1 MQAAGP
7 PVRRSRFR
15 GHATRLPA
23 VAQRPRCV
31 PGEFLRGRT
40 TGRLPLTSLRFARFL
55 AITASSAVSLA
66 VLASCGAG
74 SAPPARRALS
84 DTGGPPVTRPIVD
97 DFGDTL
103 RTSSAP
109 PRRIVSL
116 NPATTEM
123 LFAMGEGNR
132 VIGRTRWDTYPP
144 AALAVADLGDGLRPN
159 VEAVLS
165 VHPDLVVLYA
175 ATDNRDA
182 VGRLKAAGIATLSV
196 RDDRLADF
204 RRILSLLGA
213 ALHDSA
219 AAQVVAD
226 SVTASLT
233 KVRAATAGLAPV
245 SVVWP
250 IEIAPLR
257 VIGGGSYLNDLL
269 TDAGGQNVYGTMP
282 DPSPQVS
289 LEDVLRRDPAVVL
302 TTGAIVRAMRSDSRW
317 QRWLAGSG
325 HRVLVP
331 DTALVGMPSV
341 RMGAAAAEL
350 VGLLHP
356 GVVH

>member
-1 MQAAGP
+1 VAFARRIAVPASTALSLAALAACGSGSPPAARRPLSNADSP
-7 PVRRSRFR
+7 PV
-15 GHATRLPA
+15 AKA
-23 VAQRPRCV
+23 
-31 PGEFLRGRT
+31 
-40 TGRLPLTSLRFARFL
+40 
-55 AITASSAVSLA
+55 
-66 VLASCGAG
+66 
-74 SAPPARRALS
+74 
-84 DTGGPPVTRPIVD
+84 IVD

-103 RTSSAP
+103 RTPSGP

-123 LFAMGEGNR
+123 LFAMGQGNH
-132 VIGRTRWDTYPP
+132 VVGRTRWDTYPP
-144 AALAVADLGDGLRPN
+144 AALSVADLGDGLRPN

-175 ATDNRDA
+175 AADNRDA

-196 RDDRLADF
+196 REDRLADF
-204 RRILSLLGA
+204 HRILSLLGA

-219 AAQVVAD
+219 AARAVDD
-226 SVTASLT
+226 SVTASLAR
-233 KVRAATAGLAPV
+233 VRASTAGLAPV
-245 SVVWP
+245 RVVWP
-250 IEIAPLR
+250 VEIAPLR

-269 TDAGGQNVYGTMP
+269 ADAGAHNVYGAMS
-282 DPSPQVS
+282 DPAPQVS
-289 LEDVLRRDPAVVL
+289 LEDLLRRNPSVVL
-302 TTGAIVRAMRSDSRW
+302 TTGATVRAMRSDPRW
-317 QRWLAGSG
+317 QRWLADSG

>member
-1 MQAAGP
+1 M
-7 PVRRSRFR
+7 
-15 GHATRLPA
+15 T
-23 VAQRPRCV
+23 
-31 PGEFLRGRT
+31 
-40 TGRLPLTSLRFARFL
+40 LTSLRFARCF
-55 AITASSAVSLA
+55 AITAGTALSLGM
-66 VLASCGAG
+66 LASCGAG

-84 DTGGPPVTRPIVD
+84 ETGGSPVITAIVD

-103 RTSSAP
+103 RTSGAP

-123 LFAMGEGNR
+123 LFAMGEGNH
-132 VIGRTRWDTYPP
+132 VVGRTRWDTYPP
-144 AALAVADLGDGLRPN
+144 AALSVADLGDGLRPN
-159 VEAVLS
+159 VEAVLA

-175 ATDNRDA
+175 AADNRDA
-182 VGRLKAAGIATLSV
+182 AGRLRAAGIVTLSV
-196 RDDRLADF
+196 RDDRLTDF

-219 AAQVVAD
+219 AAQAVAD
-226 SVTASLT
+226 SVTASLA

-269 TDAGGQNVYGTMP
+269 TDAGARNVYGTMP

-302 TTGAIVRAMRSDSRW
+302 TTAATVRAMRSDPRW

>member
-1 MQAAGP
+1 MA
-7 PVRRSRFR
+7 
-15 GHATRLPA
+15 
-23 VAQRPRCV
+23 
-31 PGEFLRGRT
+31 
-40 TGRLPLTSLRFARFL
+40 GRLTLIACRFVRSLIIIALTAP
-55 AITASSAVSLA
+55 SLA
-66 VLASCGAG
+66 VLAACGGG
-74 SAPPARRALS
+74 SGPPGRRSLA
-84 DTGGPPVTRPIVD
+84 DTGASPAAQIEVD

-103 RTSSAP
+103 RTSSTP
-109 PRRIVSL
+109 PHRIVSL

-123 LFAMGEGNR
+123 LFAMGDGNR
-132 VIGRTRWDTYPP
+132 VVGRTRWDTYPA
-144 AALAVADLGDGLRPN
+144 AALSVADLGDGLRPN

-175 ATDNRDA
+175 AADNRDA
-182 VGRLKAAGIATLSV
+182 AARLRAAGITTLSV

-204 RRILSLLGA
+204 RRVLSLLGA

-219 AAQVVAD
+219 AARTVAD
-226 SVTASLT
+226 SVTASVGG
-233 KVRAATAGLAPV
+233 VRAATNGLAPV
-245 SVVWP
+245 TVVWP

-269 TDAGGQNVYGTMP
+269 TDAGGRNVYGTMP

-289 LEDVLRRDPAVVL
+289 LEDVLRRNPAVIL
-302 TTGAIVRAMRSDSRW
+302 TTAATVRAMRSDPRW
-317 QRWLAGSG
+317 QRWLADSS

-350 VGLLHP
+350 AGLLHP
-356 GVVH
+356 GAALR

>member
-1 MQAAGP
+1 M
-7 PVRRSRFR
+7 
-15 GHATRLPA
+15 A
-23 VAQRPRCV
+23 V
-31 PGEFLRGRT
+31 T
-40 TGRLPLTSLRFARFL
+40 TGTTLSLVVLP
-55 AITASSAVSLA
+55 
-66 VLASCGAG
+66 SCGAG
-74 SAPPARRALS
+74 PGPPARHALA
-84 DTGGPPVTRPIVD
+84 DTSGAPVTRAIVD

-103 RTSSAP
+103 RISSAP

-123 LFAMGEGNR
+123 LFAMGNGNL
-132 VIGRTRWDTYPP
+132 VVGRTRWDTYPP
-144 AALAVADLGDGLRPN
+144 AALSVADLGDGLRPN

-175 ATDNRDA
+175 AADNRDA
-182 VGRLKAAGIATLSV
+182 AGRLKAAGIATLSV

-204 RRILSLLGA
+204 RRILSLLGS

-219 AAQVVAD
+219 TARAVAD
-226 SVTASLT
+226 SVTASLAR
-233 KVRAATAGLAPV
+233 VRAATAGLAPV

-269 TDAGGQNVYGTMP
+269 AYAGGRNLYSTMP

-302 TTGAIVRAMRSDSRW
+302 TTAATVRTMRSDPRW
-317 QRWLAGSG
+317 QRWLADRR
-325 HRVLVP
+325 HQVLVP

-350 VGLLHP
+350 AGLLHP
-356 GVVH
+356 GVVP

>member
-1 MQAAGP
+1 M
-7 PVRRSRFR
+7 
-15 GHATRLPA
+15 T
-23 VAQRPRCV
+23 
-31 PGEFLRGRT
+31 
-40 TGRLPLTSLRFARFL
+40 LTSLRFARCM
-55 AITASSAVSLA
+55 AIPASTALSLA
-66 VLASCGAG
+66 VLAACGAG
-74 SAPPARRALS
+74 SGPPSRRARS
-84 DTGGPPVTRPIVD
+84 DTGAPQAATVIVD

-103 RTSSAP
+103 YTASAP

-123 LFAMGEGNR
+123 LFAMGEGSHL
-132 VIGRTRWDTYPP
+132 VGRTRWDTYPP

-175 ATDNRDA
+175 AADNRDA
-182 VGRLKAAGIATLSV
+182 VGRLKEAGIATLSV

-219 AAQVVAD
+219 AAQAVAD
-226 SVTASLT
+226 SVTASLAR
-233 KVRAATAGLAPV
+233 VRAATAGLVPV

-250 IEIAPLR
+250 VETAPLR

-269 TDAGGQNVYGTMP
+269 ADAGAHNVYGGMS
-282 DPSPQVS
+282 DPAPQVS
-289 LEDVLRRDPAVVL
+289 LEDVLRRNPSVVL
-302 TTGAIVRAMRSDSRW
+302 STGATVRAMRSDPRW
-317 QRWLAGSG
+317 QRWLADSG
-325 HRVLVP
+325 HRVLVS

>member
-1 MQAAGP
+1 M
-7 PVRRSRFR
+7 
-15 GHATRLPA
+15 
-23 VAQRPRCV
+23 
-31 PGEFLRGRT
+31 
-40 TGRLPLTSLRFARFL
+40 PLTSLRFVRC
-55 AITASSAVSLA
+55 IAVTTSTTLLLA

-74 SAPPARRALS
+74 SGPPAGHTLS
-84 DTGGPPVTRPIVD
+84 DTGGPPVTRAIVD

-109 PRRIVSL
+109 FRRIVSL

-123 LFAMGEGNR
+123 LFAMGAGNH
-132 VIGRTRWDTYPP
+132 VVGRTRWDTYPP
-144 AALAVADLGDGLRPN
+144 AALSVANLGDGLRPN
-159 VEAVLS
+159 VEAVLA

-175 ATDNRDA
+175 AADNRDA
-182 VGRLKAAGIATLSV
+182 AGRLKAAGIATLSV

-219 AAQVVAD
+219 SAQAVAD
-226 SVTASLT
+226 SVTASLA

-257 VIGGGSYLNDLL
+257 VIGGGSYLTDLL
-269 TDAGGQNVYGTMP
+269 TDAGARNVYGTMA

-302 TTGAIVRAMRSDSRW
+302 TTAATVRAMRSDPRW
-317 QRWLAGSG
+317 QRWLADSG

>member
-1 MQAAGP
+1 L
-7 PVRRSRFR
+7 
-15 GHATRLPA
+15 T
-23 VAQRPRCV
+23 
-31 PGEFLRGRT
+31 
-40 TGRLPLTSLRFARFL
+40 LTSLRFAGTIAKLASTAL
-55 AITASSAVSLA
+55 AITMLA
-66 VLASCGAG
+66 ACGGG
-74 SAPPARRALS
+74 SPPAARHALS
-84 DTGGPPVTRPIVD
+84 DTGAPAAANPIVD
-97 DFGDTL
+97 DFGDTF

-123 LFAMGEGNR
+123 LFAMKEGNR
-132 VIGRTRWDTYPP
+132 VVGRTRWDTYPP

-175 ATDNRDA
+175 AADNRDA
-182 VGRLKAAGIATLSV
+182 VSRLKAAGIATLSV

-204 RRILSLLGA
+204 RRILWLLGA

-219 AAQVVAD
+219 VAQAVAD
-226 SVTASLT
+226 SVTASLAR
-233 KVRAATAGLAPV
+233 VRTATAGLVPV

-250 IEIAPLR
+250 IEMTPLR

-269 TDAGGQNVYGTMP
+269 IDAGGHNVYGAMP

-289 LEDVLRRDPAVVL
+289 LEDVLHRNPAVVL
-302 TTGAIVRAMRSDSRW
+302 TTAATVHAMRNDPRW
-317 QRWLAGSG
+317 RRWLADSG

-350 VGLLHP
+350 EGLLHP
-356 GVVH
+356 GGAH

>member
-1 MQAAGP
+1 LTLAWPSIARVLAIAAGT
-7 PVRRSRFR
+7 V
-15 GHATRLPA
+15 
-23 VAQRPRCV
+23 
-31 PGEFLRGRT
+31 
-40 TGRLPLTSLRFARFL
+40 
-55 AITASSAVSLA
+55 VSLA
-66 VLASCGAG
+66 ALAACGAG
-74 SAPPARRALS
+74 S
-84 DTGGPPVTRPIVD
+84 GPPGRGAPADAGAAAGPAPIVD

-103 RTSSAP
+103 RASRAP
-109 PRRIVSL
+109 PHRIVSL

-123 LFAMGEGNR
+123 LFAMGEGAH
-132 VIGRTRWDTYPP
+132 VVGRTRWDTYPP
-144 AALAVADLGDGLRPN
+144 AALSVADLGDGLRPN

-175 ATDNRDA
+175 AADNRDA
-182 VGRLKAAGIATLSV
+182 AGRFKSAGIATLSV

-204 RRILSLLGA
+204 RRILSLLGV

-219 AAQVVAD
+219 AAQAVAD
-226 SVTASLT
+226 SVTASLD
-233 KVRAATAGLAPV
+233 KVRASTAGLPAV

-269 TDAGGQNVYGTMP
+269 TYAGGQNVYGSMS

-302 TTGAIVRAMRSDSRW
+302 TTGATVRAMRSDPRW
-317 QRWLAGSG
+317 QRWLAASG

-350 VGLLHP
+350 VALLHP
-356 GVVH
+356 GLVH